1 MRGARPREDTFT
13 LSFVDLLSCMMG
25 GAIILFLVFSTEPP
39 RGSSRG
45 GRSANDAGTGGS
57 SLEHGRPA
65 ALWIDLEG
73 TIDRRNAA
81 SLTAKWSAGGVE
93 GVDRGISVSPPLS
106 SGPFPKWL
114 ELTPEENEWATQLV
128 SIFSEGAERI
138 SVPFA
143 ETLRSDSKVLLQD
156 LVALRRALTPGAE
169 IGIDASGILYDE
181 PHLYIIGGE
190 VPTVPLPEAIDG
202 TLLTRTV
209 FPPGAAKSSVALRL
223 CSTPRQSSSG
233 LARPSNVRI
242 RASLGGEQ
250 LCWSAG
256 DLLSWTTDGECLRT
270 AIPLRRLRAE
280 CS

>member
-1 MRGARPREDTFT
+1 MRGTRPREDTFT

-45 GRSANDAGTGGS
+45 GRGVNDAGTGGA

-73 TIDRRNAA
+73 TIDRRLAA
-81 SLTAKWSAGGVE
+81 SLTAKWTAGGVE
-93 GVDRGISVSPPLS
+93 GVDRGVSVSPPLS
-106 SGPFPKWL
+106 SGPLPKWL
-114 ELTPEENEWATQLV
+114 EFTSEEKEWATQLV

-138 SVPFA
+138 SGPFA
-143 ETLRSDSKVLLQD
+143 GTLLSDSEVMLQD
-156 LVALRRALTPGAE
+156 LVALRRAMTPGAM
-169 IGIDASGILYDE
+169 IGIDASRILYDE
-181 PHLYIIGGE
+181 PRLYIIGGE
-190 VPTVPLPEAIDG
+190 VPTVSLPESIDG

-223 CSTPRQSSSG
+223 CTTPREDSSG
-233 LARPSNVRI
+233 LAKPSNVRI
-242 RASLGGEQ
+242 RAALGGEQ
-250 LCWSAG
+250 LCWNAG
-256 DLLSWTTDGECLRT
+256 DLLSWSTDGECLRT
-270 AIPLRRLRAE
+270 TIPLRRLRAE